1 MDSHI
6 ADLSGFSPKVTKR
19 TKVHPG
25 CLRFSSDDDSK
36 SKYKNG
42 LSLSIQSILY
52 HENANTCLPK
62 INLSYTKPLVEN
74 STINYSEFS
83 VFGLFILG
91 IHYAVMPL
99 SVELG
104 SKWIKLIEKICLRRQ

>member
-52 HENANTCLPK
+52 HEKRNTCLPK

-74 STINYSEFS
+74 STINYSIINNTFRKS
-83 VFGLFILG
+83 FNHSSTQSGKTFKTLTL
-91 IHYAVMPL
+91 L
-99 SVELG
+99 ELKNIG
-104 SKWIKLIEKICLRRQ
+104 

>member
-6 ADLSGFSPKVTKR
+6 ADLSGFPPKVTKR

-52 HENANTCLPK
+52 HEKRNTCLPK

-74 STINYSEFS
+74 STINYTNKNR
-83 VFGLFILG
+83 
-91 IHYAVMPL
+91 IHTKPSNCIVIATPRRL
-99 SVELG
+99 SVL
-104 SKWIKLIEKICLRRQ
+104 L

>member
-74 STINYSEFS
+74 STINYFFNFS
-83 VFGLFILG
+83 
-91 IHYAVMPL
+91 
-99 SVELG
+99 
-104 SKWIKLIEKICLRRQ
+104 KIMS